1 MIKWIKIAG
10 MSIVFGGMY
19 VVLVA
24 FIISIMI
31 ALVDSNNDG
40 GVYYNCTWAEISPDM
55 PLKVREECRKLT
67 QRHTT

>member
-10 MSIVFGGMY
+10 MSVVFGGMY
-19 VVLVA
+19 VVLVM
-24 FIISIMI
+24 FLISIMI

-55 PLKVREECRKLT
+55 PPKVREECRKLT